1 MNYKITI
8 AYSCD
13 SAASVGADLTMYDAR
28 TGKAVLSKSYYETD
42 DKEVDCL
49 THIMKDFFNKADK
62 YAKKQMKQIYLCR
75 KFSQKKSQYL

>member
-1 MNYKITI
+1 
-8 AYSCD
+8 
-13 SAASVGADLTMYDAR
+13 MYDAR

-62 YAKKQMKQIYLCR
+62 YAKKQMK
-75 KFSQKKSQYL
+75 